1 MSGEGGRERGP
12 ARVASGSPQPPAPL
26 GRPPRSDAQKGAA
39 PTLLLSVPGFGTRR
53 ASAVRP
59 RAGGNGTRVL
69 RLYRAHPS
77 LLFAAPRLLPGPAAT
92 RCSTACR
99 THRRGAAKRCG
110 HRDPH
115 PKAIPV
121 PSGPRAHGEAEGG
134 GDRDMALRHLL
145 CPSLSTKED

>member
-121 PSGPRAHGEAEGG
+121 PSGPRAHGEAGG
-134 GDRDMALRHLL
+134 WDRDTALRHLL